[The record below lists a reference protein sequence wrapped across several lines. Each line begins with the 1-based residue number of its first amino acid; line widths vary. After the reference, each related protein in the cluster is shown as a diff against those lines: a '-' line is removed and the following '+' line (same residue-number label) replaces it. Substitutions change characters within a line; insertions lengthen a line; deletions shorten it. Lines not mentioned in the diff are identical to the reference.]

1 MKEKNGRKSK
11 KEKKKKKKEKKGG
24 GRGGRETKKQN
35 KKRVYML
42 ASPVST
48 RCGSCMVAVELSL
61 ILPIVCRVDRP
72 DITVMVDWTLNT
84 NYPSVLCW
92 CAVEVVFSF
101 TDYSQNFV
109 RC

>member
-1 MKEKNGRKSK
+1 MEKRKERK
-11 KEKKKKKKEKKGG
+11 KKGG
-24 GRGGRETKKQN
+24 GGGGGERNEKNKTKS
-35 KKRVYML
+35 KKRMYMF

-48 RCGSCMVAVELSL
+48 RCGSCKVAVELSL

-84 NYPSVLCW
+84 NYPSVLRW